1 EASLVAKGGRKW
13 STFPGSIGAFIA
25 EMDFGVAPAVR
36 QALREIDE
44 RDLFGYAPYDLT
56 ADLKSATAN
65 LYADRFGWRL
75 PVEHIQPASDVTA
88 ASLGVLAPPPPAGAP
103 LVLPTPA
110 YMPFVDGAKTT
121 GRALLEVPML
131 RTETGW
137 PLDLDAIAAA
147 PVPGAPLVLCNPHN
161 PI

>member
-1 EASLVAKGGRKW
+1 MSMSEFDAITEASLVAKGGRKW

-65 LYADRFGWRL
+65 FYADRFGWRI
-75 PVEHIQPASDVTA
+75 PVDHIQPASDVIAEDLGDVNARRQPVTPRDLPSA
-88 ASLGVLAPPPPAGAP
+88 AV
-103 LVLPTPA
+103 
-110 YMPFVDGAKTT
+110 MPFILVPIST
-121 GRALLEVPML
+121 GR
-131 RTETGW
+131 
-137 PLDLDAIAAA
+137 
-147 PVPGAPLVLCNPHN
+147 
-161 PI
+161 